1 MSGNKQKETIQRTSQ
16 LLLSGWKMLALCCPI
31 CNTALMESRAGEKQC
46 PSCNLPVMTEKD
58 QAVKPPST
66 VVEQEKVAPDVK
78 PVRESYDEMRAR
90 YDNENKKKNQTSNLI
105 GQKLLQGWTML
116 ELSCP
121 EANCGGTP
129 LMREAPETPSWC
141 ASCDKFYHITHGV
154 VAPVSQEKTLES
166 TKDVLEETVIL
177 KTDQTIPD
185 WDDKPILNFA
195 SKQKEEDSSWK
206 ISQKLLQG
214 WAMLE
219 KACNTGKC
227 RAEAP
232 LLRDRSG
239 KVTNVCSTLPGILPP
254 NISFFFLDK
263 DLLRRLW
270 VP

>member
-16 LLLSGWKMLALCCPI
+16 LLVSGWKMLALCCPI
-31 CNTALMESRAGEKQC
+31 CNTALMESRVGEKQC
-46 PSCNLPVMTEKD
+46 PSCNLPVVTEKE
-58 QAVKPPST
+58 QAMKGPVA
-66 VVEQEKVAPDVK
+66 VVDEEKVTPDVK
-78 PVRESYDEMRAR
+78 PVRESYDDMRAR

-121 EANCGGTP
+121 EVNCGGTP
-129 LMREAPETPSWC
+129 LMREAVETPSWC
-141 ASCDKFYHITHGV
+141 ASCDKFYHVSHGIV
-154 VAPVSQEKTLES
+154 VPVSQEKSLQHTEDEAAE
-166 TKDVLEETVIL
+166 KVAV

-195 SKQKEEDSSWK
+195 SKQKENDSSWK

-227 RAEAP
+227 KADAP
-232 LLRDRSG
+232 LLRDQSG
-239 KVTNVCSTLPGILPP
+239 KVTN
-254 NISFFFLDK
+254 
-263 DLLRRLW
+263 
-270 VP
+270 